1 MNSSTF
7 ELDPHSIWITI
18 TENDIQ
24 KAEHQ
29 ADIFPE
35 QSARQM
41 AYLNLLAQQLLL
53 PYFQNYDTDS
63 QFTDYCDDFWAL
75 GINGSPI
82 LMGNQCG
89 LILPS
94 NTLDLD
100 EFRIPQE
107 WVDCPELAA
116 EFYLAIDIDSKNKL
130 ARIWG
135 YTTFNHLKFA
145 GNYCSRDRSYYLEHS
160 QIHTDINSL
169 WLLRKYYLPEELS
182 WPASSSTNLVREAS
196 LEENR
201 LTKILEDLSQT
212 NLLFLRR
219 SLEFKEWGA
228 ILANHHWRKMLRA
241 KRTVGIPEVR
251 RLNINNL
258 SGWLQ
263 NQFEDGWQSVQYL
276 IAPNLLGSFMGNQ
289 IKRAKMIDLGLDLA
303 GHQVILMMVVAQ
315 SAEKVSI
322 QASLYPTGQATFLPP
337 HLKLIISTANIPV
350 FKEVVA
356 QSDDEFIRYRF
367 EATVGDLFN
376 VQVILGE
383 NIVQEC
389 FQV

>member
-1 MNSSTF
+1 MNLSTF
-7 ELDPHSIWITI
+7 ELDPRSVWITI

-29 ADIFPE
+29 TDAFPE
-35 QSARQM
+35 HSARQT

-53 PYFQNYDTDS
+53 SYFQNYDAGS

-75 GINGSPI
+75 GVNGSSI
-82 LMGNQCG
+82 LMSNLRG
-89 LILPS
+89 LILPT

-107 WVDCPELAA
+107 WVDCPELVAD
-116 EFYLAIDIDSKNKL
+116 FYLAIDIDSENRL

-135 YTTFNHLKFA
+135 YTTFNHLKIA
-145 GNYCSRDRSYYLEHS
+145 GEYCARDRSYFLDHS
-160 QIHTDINSL
+160 QVYTDINSL
-169 WLLRKYYLPEELS
+169 WLLSKYCFPQLVRPTS
-182 WPASSSTNLVREAS
+182 PSINLVHGAS
-196 LEENR
+196 LGENR

-228 ILANHHWRKMLRA
+228 ILANHRWRKMLRA
-241 KRTVGIPEVR
+241 KRTTYIPKIR
-251 RLNINNL
+251 HLNINNL

-263 NQFEDGWQSVQYL
+263 NQFGDGWQSAQYL

-289 IKRAKMIDLGLDLA
+289 VKRAKMMDLGLDLA

-337 HLKLIISTANIPV
+337 HLKLVISTANIPV
-350 FKEVVA
+350 FKEVIA

-383 NIVQEC
+383 NIIQEC